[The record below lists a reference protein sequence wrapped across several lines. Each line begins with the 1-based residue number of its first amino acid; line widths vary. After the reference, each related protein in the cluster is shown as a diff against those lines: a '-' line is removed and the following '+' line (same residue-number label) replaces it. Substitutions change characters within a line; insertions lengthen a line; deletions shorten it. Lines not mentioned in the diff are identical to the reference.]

1 MFIVELLVWLLFI
14 VLAMVTVTQIVIPS
28 LKGTKLFPFFKREAD
43 LKEQIVTLEQ
53 KISEQDLVHHIK
65 DLESKLEK
73 DETNA
78 GK

>member
-1 MFIVELLVWLLFI
+1 MLIVELFVWLLFI
-14 VLAMVTVTQIVIPS
+14 VLAMVIVTQIVIPS

-53 KISEQDLVHHIK
+53 KISEQDLVHVIK
-65 DLESKLEK
+65 DLEAKLDKE
-73 DETNA
+73 ETND